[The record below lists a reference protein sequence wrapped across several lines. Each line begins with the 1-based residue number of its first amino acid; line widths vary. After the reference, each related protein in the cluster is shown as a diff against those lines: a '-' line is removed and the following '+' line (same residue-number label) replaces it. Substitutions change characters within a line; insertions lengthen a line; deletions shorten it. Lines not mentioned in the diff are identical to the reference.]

1 LPQSLDRRTVLKC
14 IVAVAASTA
23 FACDDDDDAPVP
35 VEDERNFFPQS
46 VASGD
51 PRADSV
57 VLWTRAVDPDR
68 PDAALSLT
76 LQVST
81 SATFDTLVLETQGLE
96 ARADHDHTVKVKVTN
111 LTPRTGYY
119 YRFLHEQDGRRIVSR
134 TGRTRTAPAAGSD
147 ETVRFAITD
156 CQDFTGRYYNAWQRL
171 VQLDEEL
178 DFVVFLGDYIYEG
191 ASAQAAVTGREVG
204 FSDPSSALSL
214 RVGSQTRLAAN
225 SLSNYRDLYKRF
237 RSDPF
242 LQQAHERYPFI
253 SVWDDHEY
261 SNDCWGAHATYTNG
275 RTNEEAIERRRNA
288 ELAFF
293 EYVPLDV
300 TAAPAG
306 AMDPGAAPRFPDTR
320 IWRDFEFGS
329 RLRLLVTD
337 YRTKRPDHLI
347 PEDGYPATVVMDQAA
362 LQGTGAAAAFAS
374 DAFAYVD
381 IGLPQYEP
389 QRIALL
395 QTYETLA
402 LLAGVPSAEANAR
415 ARAAV
420 QGNLA
425 LAYVNPVL
433 TQLGRQTIDP
443 AGQPRG
449 LAWVHMGKRDLFG
462 VLGSRYI
469 VVKDVFDVYA
479 AWSEATQGR
488 ARQDALGPEQ
498 DAWLRASAGSAHRWK
513 AVVSS
518 VSLTAM
524 VFDLR
529 NKADVPDPA
538 LRNRFYF
545 SADQWDGFPTR
556 KRELLTDLRARAGAN
571 LFFVSGDIHASFA
584 SVEEGVPAITAPAIS
599 SSSIKEEAAA
609 TVTGAGFP
617 QGTSIYRYAV
627 TEQEATFREG
637 NPAIAFVDS
646 DSHGF
651 TVVEVRADEALAAYH
666 LIPSSEVRTDYSG
679 QPEALAAR
687 FTRRDF
693 RIRDGAITP
702 A

>member
-1 LPQSLDRRTVLKC
+1 MPQSLDRRSVLKC

-23 FACDDDDDAPVP
+23 FACDDEEDVP
-35 VEDERNFFPQS
+35 QEEDRNHFPQS

-57 VLWTRAVDPDR
+57 VLWTRAVASDR
-68 PDAALSLT
+68 PDDALRLT

-81 SATFDTLVLETQGLE
+81 SEAFDTLILETRDLE

-111 LTPRTGYY
+111 LTPRTRYY
-119 YRFLHEQDGRRIVSR
+119 YRFIHEQDGRRITSP
-134 TGRTRTAPAAGSD
+134 TGRTRTAPAAGTE
-147 ETVRFAITD
+147 ETVRFAIAN
-156 CQDFTGRYYNAWQRL
+156 CQDFAGRYYNSWQRL
-171 VQLDEEL
+171 VQLDEDL
-178 DFVVFLGDYIYEG
+178 DFIVFLGDYIYEG
-191 ASAQAAVTGREVG
+191 PPAQVAVPGREVG
-204 FSDPSSALSL
+204 FSDPSSALSIPG
-214 RVGSQTRLAAN
+214 GSGARLVAN
-225 SLSNYRDLYKRF
+225 SLSNYRDLYKRY

-242 LQQAHERYPFI
+242 LQRAHERYPFI

-261 SNDCWGAHATYTNG
+261 SNDCWGANATYRDG
-275 RTNEEAIERRRNA
+275 RVQEELIERRRNA

-300 TAAPAG
+300 TAAPGG
-306 AMDPGAAPRFPDTR
+306 AMDPGAVPRFPDTR

-337 YRTKRPDHLI
+337 YRTRRPDHLI

-362 LQGTGAAAAFAS
+362 LQSTGAAAAFAS

-395 QTYETLA
+395 RVYETLA
-402 LLAGVPSAEANAR
+402 ALAGVPSAEANAR

-420 QGNLA
+420 QGLLA

-433 TQLGRQTIDP
+433 AQVGQQPIDP

-449 LAWVHMGKRDLFG
+449 LAWVHMGKRNLFDA
-462 VLGSRYI
+462 LGSRYI

-498 DAWLRASAGSAHRWK
+498 DTWLRESASSPHRWK

-556 KRELLTDLRARAGAN
+556 KRELLTDLRARAGTG
-571 LFFVSGDIHASFA
+571 LFCISGDIHASFA
-584 SVEEGVPAITAPAIS
+584 SVEEGVPAVTGPAIS
-599 SSSIKEEAAA
+599 SSSVKEEAAE
-609 TVTGAGFP
+609 TVAAAGFP
-617 QGTSIYRYAV
+617 PESAVFRYAV
-627 TEQEATFREG
+627 TEQENTFREG

-666 LIPSSEVRTDYSG
+666 LIPSSAVRTDYSG